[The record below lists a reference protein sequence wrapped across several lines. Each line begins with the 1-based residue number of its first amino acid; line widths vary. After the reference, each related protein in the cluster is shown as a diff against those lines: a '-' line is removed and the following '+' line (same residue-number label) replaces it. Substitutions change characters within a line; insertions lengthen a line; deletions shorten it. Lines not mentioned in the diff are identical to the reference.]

1 MPMTNTAMTADTMTE
16 LIAACH
22 ALEDKKAEDLRI
34 LHLGER
40 SSITDFYLIASGTS
54 TPHLKALRNNLVQ
67 ALKEKGIT
75 INAADDNAESGWLVI
90 DAYDFM
96 VHLFLPEQRE
106 HYGLE
111 ALWKDAETV
120 ATTQLEQQLQTA

>member
-1 MPMTNTAMTADTMTE
+1 MTENAMTVDTMAE
-16 LIAACH
+16 VIAACN

-40 SSITDFYLIASGTS
+40 SSITDYYVIASGNS
-54 TPHLKALRNNLVQ
+54 TPHLKALKNNLVQ
-67 ALKEKGIT
+67 ALKEKGIQ

-90 DAYDFM
+90 DAFDFM

-111 ALWKDAETV
+111 ALWKDAEAV
-120 ATTQLEQQLQTA
+120 APNQLEQQLQSA

>member
-1 MPMTNTAMTADTMTE
+1 MTVDSMSE
-16 LIAACH
+16 IIAACN

-40 SSITDFYLIASGTS
+40 SSITDYYVIASGNS
-54 TPHLKALRNNLVQ
+54 TPHLKALKNNLVQ
-67 ALKEKGIT
+67 ALKEKGIS

-96 VHLFLPEQRE
+96 VHLFLPEQRA

-111 ALWKDAETV
+111 ALWKDAE
-120 ATTQLEQQLQTA
+120 AMAPSELEQQLQTA